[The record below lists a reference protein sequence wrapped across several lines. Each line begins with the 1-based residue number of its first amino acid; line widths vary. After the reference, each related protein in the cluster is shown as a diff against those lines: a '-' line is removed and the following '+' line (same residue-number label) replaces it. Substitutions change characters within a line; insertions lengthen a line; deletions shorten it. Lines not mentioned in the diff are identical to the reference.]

1 VDPAPTTDRTE
12 GSVPSGLTLLL
23 GGARSGKSTLAV
35 EIGRR
40 HDGPVVVVATT
51 EPFDEDL
58 RTRIERHQAERPD
71 WPTVEE
77 PLEVAPVLDQ
87 IDPDALVILDCLT
100 VWVGNLL
107 HHGRSDGAVDRMND
121 AVVAAARRRR
131 GPTVVVSNE
140 VGLGVV
146 PSTDLGRQYRDVLG
160 RVNQRWAA
168 AADRTLLLVAG
179 RAVPLVDPW
188 EIGRAHV

>member
-1 VDPAPTTDRTE
+1 MTDDATTDR
-12 GSVPSGLTLLL
+12 SVPPGVTLLL

-35 EIGRR
+35 DLGHR
-40 HDGPVVVVATT
+40 HDGPVVFVATT
-51 EPFDEDL
+51 EPFDDDL
-58 RTRIERHQAERPD
+58 RERVGRHRAERPG

-77 PLEVAPVLDQ
+77 PIELAPVLEQ
-87 IDPDALVILDCLT
+87 QDPAALVILDCLT

-107 HHGRSDGAVDRMND
+107 HHERSDGAIHRMSD
-121 AVVAAARRRR
+121 AAIEVVRRRR

-146 PSTDLGRQYRDVLG
+146 PATDLGRRYRDVLG

-188 EIGRAHV
+188 EVLR